1 MKKIH
6 SIWKLFVGYL
16 HKCYMDYY
24 IFKKELHICD
34 HVFAYL
40 QEIHQ
45 IYYINKK
52 KRDTYPQVQKQHI
65 VQFLIKKHP
74 QDVFHVLRNI

>member
-34 HVFAYL
+34 SCVCLFTRDTSNILYL
-40 QEIHQ
+40 QEK
-45 IYYINKK
+45 NGM
-52 KRDTYPQVQKQHI
+52 YPQV
-65 VQFLIKKHP
+65 
-74 QDVFHVLRNI
+74 